1 MIKTLN
7 YKFYEVAPYI
17 NWVYFFHAWGFAA
30 KFARIAHIHG
40 CDACRAS
47 WLAQFPERERPK
59 AAEAMQLF
67 KEAQR
72 LLKENED
79 IFEVH
84 AQFGLYECNS
94 NDDDLIV
101 YTGKTSEGG
110 LQSIVRIPLLRQQ
123 YPEQP
128 DAPCLCLSDFLRPI
142 NNEGQRDTL
151 GVFVGTVDEA
161 FEHLFE
167 NGPYAD
173 AYKHLLAQ
181 TLADRLAEAGVERM
195 HEEVRRNYWGYA
207 SNEKLTP
214 SELHANK
221 FCGIRPAIGYPSL
234 PDQSTIFE
242 LKELLRFNEV
252 GVMLTENGAMRPHA
266 SVCGLMISH
275 PMARYFSVGK
285 IGEDQLQEY
294 SKRKSKEKETI
305 TKFLSPNIINSLI

>member
-7 YKFYEVAPYI
+7 YKFYEVVPYI

-30 KFARIAHIHG
+30 KFARVAHIHG

-47 WLAQFPERERPK
+47 WLAQFPEQERPK
-59 AAEAMQLF
+59 AAEAMQLY

-79 IFEVH
+79 TFEVH
-84 AQFGLYECNS
+84 VQFGLYECNS
-94 NDDDLIV
+94 NDDDLII
-101 YTGKTSEGG
+101 YTDKSSGNEVQT
-110 LQSIVRIPLLRQQ
+110 IVRIPLLRQQ
-123 YPEQP
+123 CPEQP

-142 NNEGQRDTL
+142 NNEEKRDTL
-151 GVFVGTVDEA
+151 GVFVGTVDET

-195 HEEVRRNYWGYA
+195 HEEVRRKYWGYA
-207 SNEKLTP
+207 SDEKLTP
-214 SELHANK
+214 AELHTNK

-242 LKELLRFNEV
+242 LKELLRFDEV
-252 GVMLTENGAMRPHA
+252 GVTLTENGAMQPHA

-275 PMARYFSVGK
+275 PLARYFTVGK
-285 IGEDQLQEY
+285 IGEDQLKEY
-294 SKRKSKEKETI
+294 AKRKSSKGNI
-305 TKFLSPNIINSLI
+305 ISKFLSANIIDT